1 MKAQPIII
9 QQLLEY
15 SVFFN
20 ENADEYDIEQIISSI
35 PRSFWIKMVGVLSSY
50 NIATIDKLDLLFSSQ
65 SVNNRLFV
73 KRRIQHIKRK
83 YSGIEF
89 IFCSDISCLEILR
102 YAFSTPFVADKSENS
117 LGGEKD
123 EMLLLKLLLLINEKI
138 VKYNSDL
145 TDCSL
150 AELSFLTS
158 VMNPTV
164 KSYNE
169 NEKKDRAIFQL
180 EMARLFFG
188 MFASDEKYSYIY
200 QRFLQE
206 YGINQWQDYVLTLV
220 GILCMINCQSGCI
233 KINQDKYISTN
244 VLNSIALHFDEVIK
258 YSSEEP
264 NERNSNTDYRVFRNK
279 PIIVLPNG
287 DFFIFNIE
295 FLIDKLFNSL
305 YYEFK
310 DYYPKEKFQSDI
322 KQLFTKTFCEQL
334 VLNFY
339 LGKCI
344 GNQCHEHLA
353 ESNCKIVNGKN
364 KIGPPDY
371 IILTQSSLL
380 LFECKDIRINGE
392 VLESHNL
399 EKILQAY
406 RNKFYKKD
414 CGNNKY
420 KNVGITQLTE
430 HIRSVREGAF
440 SWVNVTTEIDIYP
453 VLIISDYKNIRM
465 GFSKIANQWYE
476 TALSEKDLHSK
487 NNKPLIVMS
496 FITLFKYNHL
506 FKEKGFEYYFDEY
519 FKYMDERDMTSD
531 ISNFDDFM
539 SYYHYELKEL
549 GTAMID
555 ILHAISANSE

>member
-1 MKAQPIII
+1 M
-9 QQLLEY
+9 
-15 SVFFN
+15 S
-20 ENADEYDIEQIISSI
+20 
-35 PRSFWIKMVGVLSSY
+35 RY
-50 NIATIDKLDLLFSSQ
+50 NKATIDKLDLFFSPQ
-65 SVNNRLFV
+65 SINNRLLV
-73 KRRIQHIKRK
+73 TQGIKNLERK
-83 YSGIEF
+83 YSDVEF

-102 YAFSTPFVADKSENS
+102 YAFSIPFVAEKSENS
-117 LGGEKD
+117 SYGEKD
-123 EMLLLKLLLLINEKI
+123 EMLLFKVILLINEKI
-138 VKYNSDL
+138 VKYNSEL
-145 TDCSL
+145 TDCPL

-158 VMNPTV
+158 AMNPTV

-180 EMARLFFG
+180 EMARLFWW
-188 MFASDEKYSYIY
+188 MLTSDEKYSYIY

-206 YGINQWQDYVLTLV
+206 HGINQWQDYVLTLV

-244 VLNSIALHFDEVIK
+244 VLNSITLHFDEVIK

-344 GNQCHEHLA
+344 GNQCREHLA
-353 ESNCKIVNGKN
+353 ESDCKIVNGKN

-440 SWVNVTTEIDIYP
+440 SWVNVNKEIDIYP
-453 VLIISDYKNIRM
+453 VLILSDYKNVRM

-476 TALSEKDLHSK
+476 DALFEKGLHSK
-487 NNKPLIVMS
+487 NNKPLIVLS

-519 FKYMDERDMTSD
+519 FKYLDEKD
-531 ISNFDDFM
+531 ITIDIINFDDFM
-539 SYYHYELKEL
+539 LHYPQELKEL
-549 GTAMID
+549 STAIID
-555 ILHAISANSE
+555 ILHAISTNSE